1 MLLRDFLNYSTEVER
16 FKDGE
21 YKTPK
26 GFGGVQRTFQLS
38 KEAFRR
44 TETSKLDNF
53 KSVFSVET
61 IDKIYE
67 GSRYIKD
74 LFEFKDGLGRD
85 TFKNVPA
92 GINDLGKFGTA
103 DFRTAN
109 KGPFEGNSTHPIIL
123 RKLKFKLG

>member
-1 MLLRDFLNYSTEVER
+1 MGYKELFNY
-16 FKDGE
+16 
-21 YKTPK
+21 
-26 GFGGVQRTFQLS
+26 Q

-53 KSVFSVET
+53 KSVFTVET

-92 GINDLGKFGTA
+92 GVNDLGKFGTA
-103 DFRTAN
+103 DFRTVAN
-109 KGPFEGNSTHPIIL
+109 KGPFDGNRYPSNYTKKALVQIGTM
-123 RKLKFKLG
+123 F